1 MRFHLPR
8 LVNYFPA
15 LVLLLLSAGCA
26 TRIAVAPNAVGLK
39 PSEVSILRL
48 ALDTPGNVATC
59 FAVIFDAK
67 GGEVRRND
75 NWTESLY
82 QITVKPGPIEVVL
95 LVPGYQRLTAYP
107 RAFLVVE
114 PGKTYDF
121 VSTKIMN
128 GEGVNVEYK
137 VAKDEGAKK

>member
-1 MRFHLPR
+1 MLINKYFKDKC
-8 LVNYFPA
+8 NY
-15 LVLLLLSAGCA
+15 
-26 TRIAVAPNAVGLK
+26 
-39 PSEVSILRL
+39 
-48 ALDTPGNVATC
+48 
-59 FAVIFDAK
+59 
-67 GGEVRRND
+67 
-75 NWTESLY
+75 WTESLY